1 MGRLSAL
8 DTFSPAQEALL
19 DAQVATIRA
28 EIQANGESI
37 ANCAKLLL
45 LCREVATSGQWEEI
59 AKIAIREKWS
69 FTFFP
74 DGDVRFAAL

>member
-19 DAQVATIRA
+19 NTQVATIRA

-45 LCREVATSGQWEEI
+45 LCPEVAISGQWDEI
-59 AKIAIREKWS
+59 AKIAISEKWS